1 MTQKGILLFYF
12 VLFNLKLDSLLFRLN
27 NYAIMSLPPSHMFL
41 STIEQAR
48 NWFKREVGGE
58 SKGEAVRKCYSLIE
72 DLDIICLPL
81 EVRNSVVSLVIIMD
95 ETSPVIVVT
104 YLVLLEKSSALFSY
118 YYFFKALFI
127 LVSNW
132 NSFPIYCSVRVWQA
146 PESIRESLI
155 FLN

>member
-41 STIEQAR
+41 SMIEQAR
-48 NWFKREVGGE
+48 NWLRGRWGE
-58 SKGEAVRKCYSLIE
+58 SEGEAVRKCYSLIE

-95 ETSPVIVVT
+95 ETSPVIMVT
-104 YLVLLEKSSALFSY
+104 YLVLLEKSSALLL
-118 YYFFKALFI
+118 FF
-127 LVSNW
+127 
-132 NSFPIYCSVRVWQA
+132 
-146 PESIRESLI
+146 
-155 FLN
+155 